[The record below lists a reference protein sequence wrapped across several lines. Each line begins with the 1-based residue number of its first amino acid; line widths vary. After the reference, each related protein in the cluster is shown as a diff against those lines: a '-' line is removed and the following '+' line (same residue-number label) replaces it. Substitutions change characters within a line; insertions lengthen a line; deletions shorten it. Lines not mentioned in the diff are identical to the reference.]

1 MILGTTYSLTFDVKM
16 AFLSDGSHVN
26 ASSASPS
33 STSSSSKADTL
44 VTMDEKQ
51 LSTVIK
57 SGLNFYH
64 TKFLGLVFGVGKKK
78 LDETWDLKIPMKFL
92 TISSK

>member
-1 MILGTTYSLTFDVKM
+1 M

-26 ASSASPS
+26 ASSASPSSTS

-78 LDETWDLKIPMKFL
+78 LDETWDLEIPMKFL

>member
-1 MILGTTYSLTFDVKM
+1 MFGTSNGVVLKALIWASEKANVSGCPSAPNQHIPTYSLTFDVRM

-51 LSTVIK
+51 LSTVI
-57 SGLNFYH
+57 
-64 TKFLGLVFGVGKKK
+64 
-78 LDETWDLKIPMKFL
+78 IAAQRQ
-92 TISSK
+92 